1 MAIKDWYKL
10 TFQIESD
17 LEEIIIWQLNEL
29 GIFSFSFEYLIK
41 TENKKEV
48 NIWLP
53 IDDWGKT
60 SRSGFE
66 KIISKLLNINDPKNQ
81 FFDWSIIKEEDW
93 LTSWK
98 KYWAPALVGNHL
110 LILPCWINL
119 NEKFKDKQII
129 KIDPGAAFGTGSHPS
144 TYLCLE
150 KMENILFTDKKVL
163 DIGSGS
169 GILSVAARLLGAKEV
184 CAVDNDYLAIN
195 STNSNF
201 QLNFGNLKNLNTYLG
216 SFNEVILK
224 NQLKQFDFVLCNILA
239 EVIKE
244 MIPNIYKCL
253 RNNGEVIF
261 SGILNSQKDEII
273 QTLIK
278 NDLNLLDVST
288 RKDWACITAKKP
300 AIQPKYK
307 FFLWILF
314 NTFYCVIFYFKISH
328 IVLIDVKNV
337 FDRY

>member
-10 TFQIESD
+10 TFLIESD
-17 LEEIIIWQLNEL
+17 SEEMIIWKLNEL
-29 GIFSFSFEYLIK
+29 GIFSFSFEYKIK
-41 TENKKEV
+41 NENKKHA

-53 IDDWGKT
+53 VDDWGES
-60 SRSGFE
+60 SRCDFE
-66 KIISKLLNINDPKNQ
+66 KIISKLLNINAPKDQ

-98 KYWAPALVGNHL
+98 KYWKPELVGNHF
-110 LILPCWINL
+110 LILPCWMNL
-119 NEKFKDKQII
+119 NEKFKDKKII

-150 KMENILFTDKKVL
+150 KMENIFFSDKKIL

-184 CAVDNDYLAIN
+184 YAVDNDYLAIN
-195 STNSNF
+195 STKSNF
-201 QLNFGNLKNLNTYLG
+201 QLNFGDLNNLNTYLG
-216 SFNEVILK
+216 TFNEVILK
-224 NQLKQFDFVLCNILA
+224 NQLTQFDFVLCNILA
-239 EVIKE
+239 EVIKG

-273 QTLIK
+273 KILIK
-278 NDLNLLDVST
+278 NDLKLLDVTT
-288 RKDWACITAKKP
+288 RKDWACISAQKP
-300 AIQPKYK
+300 SNP
-307 FFLWILF
+307 
-314 NTFYCVIFYFKISH
+314 T
-328 IVLIDVKNV
+328 
-337 FDRY
+337 

>member
-1 MAIKDWYKL
+1 MSIKDWYRL

-17 LEEIIIWQLNEL
+17 SEEIIIWKLNEL
-29 GIFSFSFEYLIK
+29 GISSFSFEYLIK
-41 TENKKEV
+41 NENKKEV

-53 IDDWGKT
+53 VDDWCE
-60 SRSGFE
+60 SARCDFE
-66 KIISKLLNINDPKNQ
+66 KIINKLLNINAPKNQ
-81 FFDWSIIKEEDW
+81 FFDWGIIKEEDW

-98 KYWAPALVGNHL
+98 KYWAPELVGNHF
-110 LILPCWINL
+110 LILPCWMNL

-150 KMENILFTDKKVL
+150 KMENILFSDKKVL

-169 GILSVAARLLGAKEV
+169 GILSVAARLLGAKDV

-195 STNSNF
+195 STKSNF
-201 QLNFGNLKNLNTYLG
+201 QLNFGNLNSLNTYLG
-216 SFNEVILK
+216 SFNDVILK
-224 NQLKQFDFVLCNILA
+224 NQLQQFDFVLCNILA
-239 EVIKE
+239 EVIKG

-273 QTLIK
+273 KILIQ
-278 NDLNLLDVST
+278 NDLKLLDVST
-288 RKDWACITAKKP
+288 RKDWACISAQKASNPT
-300 AIQPKYK
+300 
-307 FFLWILF
+307 
-314 NTFYCVIFYFKISH
+314 
-328 IVLIDVKNV
+328 
-337 FDRY
+337 

>member
-10 TFQIESD
+10 TFQIEIDS
-17 LEEIIIWQLNEL
+17 EEIIIWKLNEL

-41 TENKKEV
+41 NENKKEV

-53 IDDWGKT
+53 VNDWGES
-60 SRSGFE
+60 SRCGFE
-66 KIISKLLNINDPKNQ
+66 TIISKLLNINAPKNQ

-98 KYWAPALVGNHL
+98 KYWAPELVGNHF

-150 KMENILFTDKKVL
+150 KMENIFFSDKNIL

-224 NQLKQFDFVLCNILA
+224 NQLKQFDVVLCNILA

-253 RNNGEVIF
+253 SNNGEVIF

-273 QTLIK
+273 KILIQ
-278 NDLNLLDVST
+278 NNLKLLGVSSK
-288 RKDWACITAKKP
+288 KDWACLYAKK
-300 AIQPKYK
+300 
-307 FFLWILF
+307 F
-314 NTFYCVIFYFKISH
+314 
-328 IVLIDVKNV
+328 VKSAKV
-337 FDRY
+337 

>member
-1 MAIKDWYKL
+1 METKDWYKL
-10 TFQIESD
+10 TFLIESD
-17 LEEIIIWQLNEL
+17 SEEIIIWKLNEL

-41 TENKKEV
+41 NENKKEV

-53 IDDWGKT
+53 IDDWGES

-66 KIISKLLNINDPKNQ
+66 KMISKLLSKNQ

-98 KYWAPALVGNHL
+98 KYWAPELVGNHF

-119 NEKFKDKQII
+119 NEKFKDKKII

-150 KMENILFTDKKVL
+150 KMENIFFSDKKIL

-184 CAVDNDYLAIN
+184 YAVDNDYLAIN
-195 STNSNF
+195 STKSNF
-201 QLNFGNLKNLNTYLG
+201 QLNFGDLKNLNTYLG

-224 NQLKQFDFVLCNILA
+224 NQLTQFDFVLCNILA
-239 EVIKE
+239 EVIKG

-273 QTLIK
+273 KILIQ
-278 NDLNLLDVST
+278 NDLKLLDVTT
-288 RKDWACITAKKP
+288 RKDWACISAQKASNPT
-300 AIQPKYK
+300 
-307 FFLWILF
+307 
-314 NTFYCVIFYFKISH
+314 
-328 IVLIDVKNV
+328 
-337 FDRY
+337 

>member
-1 MAIKDWYKL
+1 MAINNWYKL

-17 LEEIIIWQLNEL
+17 SEEIIIWKLNEL

-41 TENKKEV
+41 NENKKEV

-53 IDDWGKT
+53 IDDWAES

-66 KIISKLLNINDPKNQ
+66 KIIIKLLNINDPQNQ

-98 KYWAPALVGNHL
+98 KYWAPELVGNHF
-110 LILPCWINL
+110 LILPCWINI
-119 NEKFKDKQII
+119 NEKFKDKKII

-150 KMENILFTDKKVL
+150 KMENILFSDKKIL

-169 GILSVAARLLGAKEV
+169 GILSVAARLRGAKEV

-195 STNSNF
+195 STKSNF

-244 MIPNIYKCL
+244 MIPNIYNCL

-273 QTLIK
+273 KILIQ
-278 NDLNLLDVST
+278 NDLKLLDVST
-288 RKDWACITAKKP
+288 RKDWACISAQKVANFTNA
-300 AIQPKYK
+300 
-307 FFLWILF
+307 
-314 NTFYCVIFYFKISH
+314 
-328 IVLIDVKNV
+328 
-337 FDRY
+337 

>member
-10 TFQIESD
+10 TFLIESD
-17 LEEIIIWQLNEL
+17 SEEIIIWKLNEL
-29 GIFSFSFEYLIK
+29 GIFSFSFEYFIK
-41 TENKKEV
+41 NENKKEV

-53 IDDWGKT
+53 RDDWGET
-60 SRSGFE
+60 SRSSFE
-66 KIISKLLNINDPKNQ
+66 KVISKLLNINAPNSQ

-98 KYWAPALVGNHL
+98 KYWAPELVGNHL
-110 LILPCWINL
+110 LILPCWMNL
-119 NEKFKDKQII
+119 NEKFKDKKII

-150 KMENILFTDKKVL
+150 KMENIFFFDKKIL

-184 CAVDNDYLAIN
+184 YAVDNDYLAIN
-195 STNSNF
+195 STKSNF
-201 QLNFGNLKNLNTYLG
+201 QLNFGDLNNLNTYLG
-216 SFNEVILK
+216 SFNEVILN
-224 NQLKQFDFVLCNILA
+224 NQLTQFDFVLCNILA
-239 EVIKE
+239 EVIKG

-273 QTLIK
+273 KILIQ
-278 NDLNLLDVST
+278 NDLKLLDVST
-288 RKDWACITAKKP
+288 RKDWACISAQKASNST
-300 AIQPKYK
+300 
-307 FFLWILF
+307 
-314 NTFYCVIFYFKISH
+314 
-328 IVLIDVKNV
+328 
-337 FDRY
+337 

>member
-1 MAIKDWYKL
+1 MVIKDWYKL
-10 TFQIESD
+10 TFLIESD
-17 LEEIIIWQLNEL
+17 LEEIIIWKLNEL
-29 GIFSFSFEYLIK
+29 GILSFSFEYLIK
-41 TENKKEV
+41 NENKKKV

-53 IDDWGKT
+53 IDEWGK
-60 SRSGFE
+60 SSKSSFE
-66 KIISKLLNINDPKNQ
+66 KIISKLLNINDSKNQ
-81 FFDWSIIKEEDW
+81 FFYWRIIKEEDW

-98 KYWAPALVGNHL
+98 KYWAPELVGNHF
-110 LILPCWINL
+110 LILPCWIDL

-150 KMENILFTDKKVL
+150 KMENILFSDKKVL
-163 DIGSGS
+163 DSGSGS

-195 STNSNF
+195 STKSNF
-201 QLNFGNLKNLNTYLG
+201 QLNFGNLNKLNTYLG

-224 NQLKQFDFVLCNILA
+224 NQLEQFDFVLCNILA
-239 EVIKE
+239 EVIKG

-273 QTLIK
+273 KILIQH
-278 NDLNLLDVST
+278 DLKLLDVST
-288 RKDWACITAKKP
+288 RKDWACISAQKASNST
-300 AIQPKYK
+300 
-307 FFLWILF
+307 
-314 NTFYCVIFYFKISH
+314 
-328 IVLIDVKNV
+328 
-337 FDRY
+337 

>member
-10 TFQIESD
+10 TFLVESD
-17 LEEIIIWQLNEL
+17 LEEIIIWKLNEM
-29 GIFSFSFEYLIK
+29 GIFSFSFEYFIEN
-41 TENKKEV
+41 ENKKEV

-53 IDDWGKT
+53 VDDWGES
-60 SRSGFE
+60 SRRDFE
-66 KIISKLLNINDPKNQ
+66 KIISKILNINASKNQ

-98 KYWAPALVGNHL
+98 KYWAPELVGNHL
-110 LILPCWINL
+110 LILPCWMNL
-119 NEKFKDKQII
+119 NEKFKDKKII

-150 KMENILFTDKKVL
+150 KMENIFLSDKKIL

-184 CAVDNDYLAIN
+184 YAVDNDYLAIN
-195 STNSNF
+195 STKSNF
-201 QLNFGNLKNLNTYLG
+201 QLNFGDLNNLNTYLG

-224 NQLKQFDFVLCNILA
+224 NQLTQFDFVLCNILA
-239 EVIKE
+239 EVIKG

-253 RNNGEVIF
+253 RKNGEVIF

-273 QTLIK
+273 KILIK
-278 NDLNLLDVST
+278 NDLKLLDVTSK
-288 RKDWACITAKKP
+288 KDWACISAKKTSDP
-300 AIQPKYK
+300 
-307 FFLWILF
+307 
-314 NTFYCVIFYFKISH
+314 T
-328 IVLIDVKNV
+328 
-337 FDRY
+337 

>member
-1 MAIKDWYKL
+1 METKDWYKL
-10 TFQIESD
+10 TFLIESD
-17 LEEIIIWQLNEL
+17 SEEIIIWKLNEL

-41 TENKKEV
+41 NENNKEV

-53 IDDWGKT
+53 VDDWGDS
-60 SRSGFE
+60 SRCDFE
-66 KIISKLLNINDPKNQ
+66 KIISKLLNINAPENE

-98 KYWAPALVGNHL
+98 KYWAPELVGNHL
-110 LILPCWINL
+110 LILPCWMNP
-119 NEKFKDKQII
+119 NEKFKDKKII

-150 KMENILFTDKKVL
+150 KMENISFSDKKIL

-184 CAVDNDYLAIN
+184 YAVDNDYLAIN
-195 STNSNF
+195 STKSNF
-201 QLNFGNLKNLNTYLG
+201 QLNFGDLNNLSTYLG

-224 NQLKQFDFVLCNILA
+224 NQLKQFDLVLCNILA
-239 EVIKE
+239 EVIKG

-261 SGILNSQKDEII
+261 SGILNSQKDEVIKILI
-273 QTLIK
+273 Q
-278 NDLNLLDVST
+278 NDLKLLDVST
-288 RKDWACITAKKP
+288 RKDWACISAQKTSGP
-300 AIQPKYK
+300 AQ
-307 FFLWILF
+307 
-314 NTFYCVIFYFKISH
+314 V
-328 IVLIDVKNV
+328 
-337 FDRY
+337 

>member
-1 MAIKDWYKL
+1 METKDWYKL
-10 TFQIESD
+10 TFLIESD
-17 LEEIIIWQLNEL
+17 SEEIIIWKLKEL
-29 GIFSFSFEYLIK
+29 LIFSFSFEYLIK
-41 TENKKEV
+41 NENKKEV

-53 IDDWGKT
+53 IDDWDES
-60 SRSGFE
+60 SRSSFE
-66 KIISKLLNINDPKNQ
+66 KIISKLLNINPPKNK
-81 FFDWSIIKEEDW
+81 FFEWSIIKEEDW

-98 KYWAPALVGNHL
+98 KYWAPELVGNHF

-150 KMENILFTDKKVL
+150 KMENLFFSDKKIL

-169 GILSVAARLLGAKEV
+169 GILSVAARLLGAKEIY
-184 CAVDNDYLAIN
+184 AVDNDYLAIN
-195 STNSNF
+195 STKSNY
-201 QLNFGNLKNLNTYLG
+201 QLNFGDLNNLNTYLG

-239 EVIKE
+239 EVIKG

-253 RNNGEVIF
+253 RNNGEVIL

-273 QTLIK
+273 KILVQ
-278 NDLNLLDVST
+278 NDLKLLNVST
-288 RKDWACITAKKP
+288 RKDWACISAQKASNPT
-300 AIQPKYK
+300 
-307 FFLWILF
+307 
-314 NTFYCVIFYFKISH
+314 
-328 IVLIDVKNV
+328 
-337 FDRY
+337 

>member
-1 MAIKDWYKL
+1 MGIKDWYKL
-10 TFQIESD
+10 TFLIESD
-17 LEEIIIWQLNEL
+17 LEDIIIWKLNEL
-29 GIFSFSFEYLIK
+29 GISSFSFEYLNE

-53 IDDWGKT
+53 INEWDNK
-60 SRSGFE
+60 SRSDFE
-66 KIISKLLNINDPKNQ
+66 KIICKLLNIFDSKNQ
-81 FFDWSIIKEEDW
+81 FFEWSIIKEEDW

-98 KYWAPALVGNHL
+98 KYWAPELVGNHF

-119 NEKFKDKQII
+119 NEKFKDKKII

-150 KMENILFTDKKVL
+150 KMENILFSNKKVC

-169 GILSVAARLLGAKEV
+169 GILSIAARLLGAKEV

-195 STNSNF
+195 STKSNF
-201 QLNFGNLKNLNTYLG
+201 QLNFGNLRNLNTYLG
-216 SFNEVILK
+216 SFNKVILK

-253 RNNGEVIF
+253 KNDGEVIF

-273 QTLIK
+273 KILIMNNLK
-278 NDLNLLDVST
+278 LLDVST
-288 RKDWACITAKKP
+288 RKDWACISARKVSDQ
-300 AIQPKYK
+300 A
-307 FFLWILF
+307 
-314 NTFYCVIFYFKISH
+314 
-328 IVLIDVKNV
+328 
-337 FDRY
+337 

>member
-10 TFQIESD
+10 TFLIESD
-17 LEEIIIWQLNEL
+17 SEEIIIWKLNEL
-29 GIFSFSFEYLIK
+29 GIFSFSFEYLLK
-41 TENKKEV
+41 NENKKEV

-53 IDDWGKT
+53 VDDWGES
-60 SRSGFE
+60 SRCDFE
-66 KIISKLLNINDPKNQ
+66 KIISKLLNINAPKNQ

-98 KYWAPALVGNHL
+98 KYWAPELVGNHF
-110 LILPCWINL
+110 LILPCWMSL

-150 KMENILFTDKKVL
+150 KMENIFFSDKRVL

-195 STNSNF
+195 STKSNF
-201 QLNFGNLKNLNTYLG
+201 QLNFGNLNNLNTYLG

-224 NQLKQFDFVLCNILA
+224 NQIKQFDFVLCNILA
-239 EVIKE
+239 EVIKG
-244 MIPNIYKCL
+244 MIPKISNSL

-273 QTLIK
+273 KI
-278 NDLNLLDVST
+278 LNQNNLKLLDVST
-288 RKDWACITAKKP
+288 RKDWVCISAQKASNSP
-300 AIQPKYK
+300 
-307 FFLWILF
+307 
-314 NTFYCVIFYFKISH
+314 
-328 IVLIDVKNV
+328 
-337 FDRY
+337 

>member
-10 TFQIESD
+10 TFLIASD
-17 LEEIIIWQLNEL
+17 SEEMIIWKLNEL

-41 TENKKEV
+41 NENKKEV

-53 IDDWGKT
+53 VDDWGKS
-60 SRSGFE
+60 SRYGFE
-66 KIISKLLNINDPKNQ
+66 KIISKLLNIYAPKNQ

-98 KYWAPALVGNHL
+98 KYWAPELIGNHF

-119 NEKFKDKQII
+119 DEKFKDKNII

-150 KMENILFTDKKVL
+150 KMEKILFSEKKIL

-169 GILSVAARLLGAKEV
+169 GILSVAARLLGASQV

-195 STNSNF
+195 STKSNF
-201 QLNFGNLKNLNTYLG
+201 QLNFGNLNNLNTYLG

-224 NQLKQFDFVLCNILA
+224 NQIKQFDFVLCNILA

-244 MIPNIYKCL
+244 MIPNIYNCL

-273 QTLIK
+273 KILIQ
-278 NDLNLLDVST
+278 NDLKLLDVST
-288 RKDWACITAKKP
+288 RKDWACISAQKTSDP
-300 AIQPKYK
+300 I
-307 FFLWILF
+307 
-314 NTFYCVIFYFKISH
+314 
-328 IVLIDVKNV
+328 
-337 FDRY
+337 

>member
-17 LEEIIIWQLNEL
+17 SEEIIIWKLNEL

-41 TENKKEV
+41 TENNKEV

-53 IDDWGKT
+53 INEWDKS
-60 SRSGFE
+60 SRSDFE
-66 KIISKLLNINDPKNQ
+66 NIILTLLGIHDSKNK

-98 KYWAPALVGNHL
+98 KYWAPELVGNNL

-119 NEKFKDKQII
+119 NETFKDKKII

-150 KMENILFTDKKVL
+150 KMENILFSDKKVL

-169 GILSVAARLLGAKEV
+169 GILSIAARLLGAKEV
-184 CAVDNDYLAIN
+184 CAIDSDYLAIN
-195 STNSNF
+195 STKNNF
-201 QLNFGNLKNLNTYLG
+201 NLNFGNLNDFHTYLG
-216 SFNEVILK
+216 TFNKVISK
-224 NQLKQFDFVLCNILA
+224 NKLKQFDFVLCNILA

-261 SGILNSQKDEII
+261 SGILNSQKDEILKI
-273 QTLIK
+273 LVQNNLK
-278 NDLNLLDVST
+278 LLDVSSRT
-288 RKDWACITAKKP
+288 DW
-300 AIQPKYK
+300 
-307 FFLWILF
+307 
-314 NTFYCVIFYFKISH
+314 VSISAQ
-328 IVLIDVKNV
+328 KAS
-337 FDRY
+337 

>member
-1 MAIKDWYKL
+1 METKDWYKL
-10 TFQIESD
+10 TFLIESD
-17 LEEIIIWQLNEL
+17 SEEIIIWKLNEL

-41 TENKKEV
+41 NENNKEV

-53 IDDWGKT
+53 VDDWGDS
-60 SRSGFE
+60 SRCDFE
-66 KIISKLLNINDPKNQ
+66 KIISKLLNINAPENE

-98 KYWAPALVGNHL
+98 KYWAPELVGNHL
-110 LILPCWINL
+110 LILPCWMNP
-119 NEKFKDKQII
+119 NEKFKDKKII

-150 KMENILFTDKKVL
+150 KMENISFSDKKIL

-184 CAVDNDYLAIN
+184 YAVDNDYLAIN
-195 STNSNF
+195 STKSNF
-201 QLNFGNLKNLNTYLG
+201 QLNFGDLNNLSTYLG

-239 EVIKE
+239 EVIKG

-253 RNNGEVIF
+253 RKNGEVIF

-273 QTLIK
+273 KILIQ
-278 NDLNLLDVST
+278 NDLKLLDVST
-288 RKDWACITAKKP
+288 RKDWACISAQKTSGP
-300 AIQPKYK
+300 AQ
-307 FFLWILF
+307 
-314 NTFYCVIFYFKISH
+314 V
-328 IVLIDVKNV
+328 
-337 FDRY
+337 

>member
-1 MAIKDWYKL
+1 MVIKDWYKL
-10 TFQIESD
+10 TFLIESD
-17 LEEIIIWQLNEL
+17 SEEMIIWKLNEL

-41 TENKKEV
+41 NENQKEV

-53 IDDWGKT
+53 VDDWGES
-60 SRSGFE
+60 SRCDFE
-66 KIISKLLNINDPKNQ
+66 KIISKLLNINAPKNQ

-98 KYWAPALVGNHL
+98 KYWAPELVGNHL
-110 LILPCWINL
+110 LILPCWMNL
-119 NEKFKDKQII
+119 NEKFKDKKII

-150 KMENILFTDKKVL
+150 KMENIVFFDKRVL

-201 QLNFGNLKNLNTYLG
+201 QLNFGNLNNLNTYLG

-224 NQLKQFDFVLCNILA
+224 NQLKKFDFVLCNILA
-239 EVIKE
+239 EVIKG

-273 QTLIK
+273 KILIQ
-278 NDLNLLDVST
+278 NDLKLLDVST
-288 RKDWACITAKKP
+288 RKDWACISAQKASDQT
-300 AIQPKYK
+300 
-307 FFLWILF
+307 
-314 NTFYCVIFYFKISH
+314 
-328 IVLIDVKNV
+328 
-337 FDRY
+337 

>member
-1 MAIKDWYKL
+1 METKDWYKL
-10 TFQIESD
+10 TFLIESD
-17 LEEIIIWQLNEL
+17 SEEIIIWKLNEL

-41 TENKKEV
+41 NENKKEV

-53 IDDWGKT
+53 VDDWGES
-60 SRSGFE
+60 SRCDFE
-66 KIISKLLNINDPKNQ
+66 KIISKLLNINAPKNQ

-98 KYWAPALVGNHL
+98 KYWAPELVGNHL
-110 LILPCWINL
+110 LILPCWMNL
-119 NEKFKDKQII
+119 NEKFKDKKII

-150 KMENILFTDKKVL
+150 KMENIFFSDKKIL

-195 STNSNF
+195 STKSNF
-201 QLNFGNLKNLNTYLG
+201 QLNFGDLNNLNTYLG

-224 NQLKQFDFVLCNILA
+224 NQLTQFDFVLCNILA
-239 EVIKE
+239 EVIKG

-273 QTLIK
+273 KILIK
-278 NDLNLLDVST
+278 NDLKLLDVT
-288 RKDWACITAKKP
+288 TKKDWACISAQKASNPT
-300 AIQPKYK
+300 
-307 FFLWILF
+307 
-314 NTFYCVIFYFKISH
+314 
-328 IVLIDVKNV
+328 
-337 FDRY
+337 

>member
-1 MAIKDWYKL
+1 MAIKNWYKL
-10 TFQIESD
+10 TFLIESD
-17 LEEIIIWQLNEL
+17 SEEMIIWKLNEL

-41 TENKKEV
+41 NENKKEV

-53 IDDWGKT
+53 VDHWGEN
-60 SRSGFE
+60 SRCDFE
-66 KIISKLLNINDPKNQ
+66 KIISKLLNINAPKNQ
-81 FFDWSIIKEEDW
+81 FFDWRIIKEEDW

-98 KYWAPALVGNHL
+98 KYWAPELVGNHF

-150 KMENILFTDKKVL
+150 KMESILFSDTKVL

-169 GILSVAARLLGAKEV
+169 GLLSVAARLLGAKEV

-195 STNSNF
+195 STKSNF
-201 QLNFGNLKNLNTYLG
+201 QLNFGNLNNLNTYLG
-216 SFNEVILK
+216 SFNEVISK

-239 EVIKE
+239 EVIKG

-261 SGILNSQKDEII
+261 SGILISQKDEII
-273 QTLIK
+273 KILIQ
-278 NDLNLLDVST
+278 NDLKLLDVST
-288 RKDWACITAKKP
+288 RKDWVCISAQKTSDP
-300 AIQPKYK
+300 I
-307 FFLWILF
+307 
-314 NTFYCVIFYFKISH
+314 
-328 IVLIDVKNV
+328 
-337 FDRY
+337 

>member
-10 TFQIESD
+10 TFLIESD
-17 LEEIIIWQLNEL
+17 SEEMIIWKLNEL

-41 TENKKEV
+41 NENKKEV

-53 IDDWGKT
+53 VDDWGES
-60 SRSGFE
+60 SRCDFE
-66 KIISKLLNINDPKNQ
+66 KIISKLLNINAPKNQ

-98 KYWAPALVGNHL
+98 KYWAPELVGNHL
-110 LILPCWINL
+110 LILPCWMNL
-119 NEKFKDKQII
+119 NEKFKDKKII

-150 KMENILFTDKKVL
+150 KMENIFFSDKKIL

-184 CAVDNDYLAIN
+184 YAVDNDYLAIN
-195 STNSNF
+195 STKSNF
-201 QLNFGNLKNLNTYLG
+201 QLNFGNLNKLNTYLG

-224 NQLKQFDFVLCNILA
+224 NQLEQFDFVLCNILA
-239 EVIKE
+239 EVIKG

-273 QTLIK
+273 KILIQH
-278 NDLNLLDVST
+278 DLKLLDVST
-288 RKDWACITAKKP
+288 RKDWACISAQKASNPT
-300 AIQPKYK
+300 
-307 FFLWILF
+307 
-314 NTFYCVIFYFKISH
+314 
-328 IVLIDVKNV
+328 
-337 FDRY
+337 

>member
-10 TFQIESD
+10 TFLIESD
-17 LEEIIIWQLNEL
+17 SEEMIIWKLNEL

-41 TENKKEV
+41 NENKKEV

-53 IDDWGKT
+53 VDDWGES
-60 SRSGFE
+60 SRCDFE
-66 KIISKLLNINDPKNQ
+66 QIISKLLNINAPKNQ
-81 FFDWSIIKEEDW
+81 FFDWSTIKEEDW

-98 KYWAPALVGNHL
+98 KYWAPELVGNHF
-110 LILPCWINL
+110 LILPCWLNL
-119 NEKFKDKQII
+119 NEKFKDKKII

-150 KMENILFTDKKVL
+150 KMENIFFSDKKIL

-184 CAVDNDYLAIN
+184 YALDNDYLAIN
-195 STNSNF
+195 STKSNF
-201 QLNFGNLKNLNTYLG
+201 QLNFGDLNNLNTYLG
-216 SFNEVILK
+216 SFDEVILK
-224 NQLKQFDFVLCNILA
+224 NQLTQFDFVLCNILA
-239 EVIKE
+239 EVIKG

-273 QTLIK
+273 KILIK
-278 NDLNLLDVST
+278 NDLKLLDVTT
-288 RKDWACITAKKP
+288 RKDWACISAQKTSNP
-300 AIQPKYK
+300 
-307 FFLWILF
+307 
-314 NTFYCVIFYFKISH
+314 T
-328 IVLIDVKNV
+328 
-337 FDRY
+337 

>member
-1 MAIKDWYKL
+1 MVIKDWYKI

-17 LEEIIIWQLNEL
+17 LEDIIIWKLNEL
-29 GIFSFSFEYLIK
+29 GIFSFSFEYLKK

-53 IDDWGKT
+53 IDSWDKN
-60 SRSGFE
+60 SRSDFE
-66 KIISKLLNINDPKNQ
+66 KTISKLLNINDSKNQ
-81 FFDWSIIKEEDW
+81 FFNWSLIKEEDW

-98 KYWAPALVGNHL
+98 KYWAPELVGNHF

-150 KMENILFTDKKVL
+150 KMENILFSDKKVL

-169 GILSVAARLLGAKEV
+169 GILSIAARLRGAKKV
-184 CAVDNDYLAIN
+184 CAVDNDYLAVN

-201 QLNFGNLKNLNTYLG
+201 QLNFGNSNNLKTYLG

-224 NQLKQFDFVLCNILA
+224 NKLKHFDFVLCNILA
-239 EVIKE
+239 EVIKG

-273 QTLIK
+273 KILIQNNLK
-278 NDLNLLDVST
+278 LLDVSS
-288 RKDWACITAKKP
+288 RKDWACISAQKASKLP
-300 AIQPKYK
+300 
-307 FFLWILF
+307 
-314 NTFYCVIFYFKISH
+314 
-328 IVLIDVKNV
+328 
-337 FDRY
+337 

>member
-1 MAIKDWYKL
+1 MDINDWYKL
-10 TFQIESD
+10 TFLIESD
-17 LEEIIIWQLNEL
+17 LEEIIIWKLNEL
-29 GIFSFSFEYLIK
+29 GIFSFSFEYLKK

-53 IDDWGKT
+53 IDQWDDN
-60 SRSGFE
+60 SISDFE
-66 KIISKLLNINDPKNQ
+66 KIISKLLNIKDSKNQ
-81 FFDWSIIKEEDW
+81 FFNWSIIKEENW

-98 KYWAPALVGNHL
+98 KYWAPELVGNHF

-119 NEKFKDKQII
+119 NEKFKDKKII

-150 KMENILFTDKKVL
+150 KMENILFSDKKVL

-169 GILSVAARLLGAKEV
+169 GILSVAARLLGAKEI

-195 STNSNF
+195 STKSNF
-201 QLNFGNLKNLNTYLG
+201 QLNFGNLNKLNTYLG

-224 NQLKQFDFVLCNILA
+224 NQLEQFDFVLCNILA

-244 MIPNIYKCL
+244 MIPNICKCL

-273 QTLIK
+273 KILIQH
-278 NDLNLLDVST
+278 DLKLLDVST
-288 RKDWACITAKKP
+288 RKDWACISAQKASNPT
-300 AIQPKYK
+300 
-307 FFLWILF
+307 
-314 NTFYCVIFYFKISH
+314 
-328 IVLIDVKNV
+328 
-337 FDRY
+337 

>member
-1 MAIKDWYKL
+1 METKDWYKL
-10 TFQIESD
+10 TFLIDRDS
-17 LEEIIIWQLNEL
+17 EEIIIWKLNEL

-48 NIWLP
+48 NIWFP
-53 IDDWGKT
+53 MVDWDES

-66 KIISKLLNINDPKNQ
+66 KIISKLLNINVPKNQ

-98 KYWAPALVGNHL
+98 KYWAPELVGNHL
-110 LILPCWINL
+110 LILPCWMNL
-119 NEKFKDKQII
+119 NEKFKDKIII

-150 KMENILFTDKKVL
+150 KMENIFFSDKKIL

-169 GILSVAARLLGAKEV
+169 GILSVAAKLLGAKEV
-184 CAVDNDYLAIN
+184 YAVDNDYLAIN
-195 STNSNF
+195 STKSNF
-201 QLNFGNLKNLNTYLG
+201 QLNFGNLNNLNSYLG

-224 NQLKQFDFVLCNILA
+224 NQFKQFDFVLCNILA

-253 RNNGEVIF
+253 RNNGEVVL

-273 QTLIK
+273 QILIENNLK
-278 NDLNLLDVST
+278 LLDVSS
-288 RKDWACITAKKP
+288 RKDWVCILAQK
-300 AIQPKYK
+300 AS
-307 FFLWILF
+307 
-314 NTFYCVIFYFKISH
+314 N
-328 IVLIDVKNV
+328 LI
-337 FDRY
+337 

>member
-17 LEEIIIWQLNEL
+17 LEEIIIWKLSEL

-53 IDDWGKT
+53 IDEWDEN
-60 SRSGFE
+60 SRSDFE
-66 KIISKLLNINDPKNQ
+66 KIIRKLLNINDYKNQ
-81 FFDWSIIKEEDW
+81 FFNWSIIKEEDW

-98 KYWAPALVGNHL
+98 KYWAPELVGNHF

-119 NEKFKDKQII
+119 NEKFNDKQII

-150 KMENILFTDKKVL
+150 RMEKSLFFDKKVL

-169 GILSVAARLLGAKEV
+169 GILSIAARLLGAKEV

-195 STNSNF
+195 STNSNY
-201 QLNFGNLKNLNTYLG
+201 QLNFGNVNTLNTYLG
-216 SFNEVILK
+216 SFNEVIFK
-224 NQLKQFDFVLCNILA
+224 YQLKQFDFVLCNILA

-253 RNNGEVIF
+253 RKNGEVVF

-273 QTLIK
+273 KILIQNNLK
-278 NDLNLLDVST
+278 LLDVST
-288 RKDWACITAKKP
+288 RKDWACITAQK
-300 AIQPKYK
+300 AS
-307 FFLWILF
+307 
-314 NTFYCVIFYFKISH
+314 NTT
-328 IVLIDVKNV
+328 
-337 FDRY
+337 

>member
-10 TFQIESD
+10 TFLIESNS
-17 LEEIIIWQLNEL
+17 EEIIIWKLNEL
-29 GIFSFSFEYLIK
+29 WIFSFSFEYLNNND
-41 TENKKEV
+41 NKKEV

-53 IDDWGKT
+53 IDDWCES

-66 KIISKLLNINDPKNQ
+66 KIICKLLNINSPKTQ

-98 KYWAPALVGNHL
+98 KYWAPELVGNHF

-119 NEKFKDKQII
+119 NEKFKDKKII

-150 KMENILFTDKKVL
+150 KMEKILLSDKKVL

-169 GILSVAARLLGAKEV
+169 GILSVAARLLGAKEI
-184 CAVDNDYLAIN
+184 CAVDNDYLAVN

-216 SFNEVILK
+216 SFNEVIFK
-224 NQLKQFDFVLCNILA
+224 NELKQFDFVLCNILA

-244 MIPNIYKCL
+244 MIPNIYQCL
-253 RNNGEVIF
+253 RNNGVVIF
-261 SGILNSQKDEII
+261 SGILNSQKDEIVKI
-273 QTLIK
+273 LIK
-278 NDLNLLDVST
+278 NDLKLLDVST
-288 RKDWACITAKKP
+288 KKDWACISALK
-300 AIQPKYK
+300 ASY
-307 FFLWILF
+307 
-314 NTFYCVIFYFKISH
+314 
-328 IVLIDVKNV
+328 
-337 FDRY
+337 